1 MGVPRWFDTAE
12 GTGDF
17 THLGEQLGLRIEEVV
32 PTKSLKSW
40 WELVGKWQDDKSLAE
55 GNLGETDKQILDF
68 LGQSC
73 PDCMAKV
80 PEGERVNL
88 LRGLWKKKS

>member
-1 MGVPRWFDTAE
+1 MSVPRWFDTA
-12 GTGDF
+12 GSTGDF

-40 WELVGKWQDDKSLAE
+40 WELVGKWNDESLKQ
-55 GNLGETDKQILDF
+55 GKLGETDEQILNF
-68 LGQSC
+68 LSESC
-73 PDCMAKV
+73 PDCMARV

-88 LRGLWKKKS
+88 LRGLWKKKG